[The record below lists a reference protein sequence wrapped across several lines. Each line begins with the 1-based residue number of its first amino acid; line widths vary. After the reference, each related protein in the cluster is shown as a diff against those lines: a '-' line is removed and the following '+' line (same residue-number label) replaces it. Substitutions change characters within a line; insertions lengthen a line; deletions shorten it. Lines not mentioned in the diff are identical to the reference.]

1 MTQTQIHMLADATHT
16 RCIEDEKDDTYHQI
30 YRAYVYELRNA
41 LPDCD
46 YRQQLDAW
54 LASDDPWLLIRTLER
69 IMIAYPVV
77 GLYE

>member
-41 LPDCD
+41 YLTAITVSNWMPGWLPT
-46 YRQQLDAW
+46 
-54 LASDDPWLLIRTLER
+54 IR
-69 IMIAYPVV
+69 
-77 GLYE
+77 GC